1 MRSEALLA
9 ELGRRLTQ
17 AREQAKLT
25 ATEVAQRAG
34 LSRRYLAL
42 AEAGEANLSFLKLAA
57 LAGALHVPLRELC
70 DLDVGSA
77 PELRIAL
84 LGMRGAGKS
93 TIGKGLAQELEVPF
107 FELDRL
113 VEERAGMPLAS
124 IFSIHGERYYRELQ
138 REALEAWLSHHG
150 SGVLATGGSIVQDT
164 PTFQRL
170 CGTCRTVW
178 LQATAEDCWDR
189 VVKQG
194 DVRPMRGNPRAFD
207 QLGELLAERV
217 PRYATADLGVDTHDR
232 PPAEIVREIAQWAL
246 RG

>member
-9 ELGRRLTQ
+9 ELGRRIAA
-17 AREQAKLT
+17 ARDQAKLT

-42 AEAGEANLSFLKLAA
+42 AEAGRANLSFLKLAS

-84 LGMRGAGKS
+84 LGMRGAGK
-93 TIGKGLAQELEVPF
+93 TTVGQALAQELEVPF

-113 VEERAGMPLAS
+113 VEERAGMPLTS
-124 IFSIHGERYYRELQ
+124 IFSIHGEAYYRELQ
-138 REALEAWLSHHG
+138 REALEDWLSHHG

-164 PTFQRL
+164 STFQRL

-178 LQATAEDCWDR
+178 LAATAEDCWDR

-207 QLGELLAERV
+207 QLRELLSQRV
-217 PRYATADLGVDTHDR
+217 PRYATADFTVDTHDR
-232 PPAEIVREIAQWAL
+232 PPAEVVRDVAQWVL